1 MNKTN
6 RTLDAIADYFDG
18 SKQKS
23 IIMLADRK
31 FLPGVL
37 MTLMSVIHT
46 GSLKGASVVIMTS
59 DPIVRD
65 DQMVQKIAR
74 KVVFFTDKDA
84 ERFST
89 ISRKHVRKGERHSL
103 VAKYTIFKFFF
114 FQNMGLGDQVFLDC
128 DLIITKNIDNLVS
141 RKDIR
146 LAAAPALK
154 HYDGMLTD
162 IKTSIDQDIK
172 SGIDVVNSGFMY
184 ACQEF
189 LPHDTKIVSDL
200 TKIASENEFRKE
212 QEIVSENFFSADQ
225 TFSLPVTYNF
235 LRSYMERIGEA
246 KTKELEDR
254 MYIVHYVNAKP
265 WERTADRIGFPDK
278 YYFNLLK
285 WAQIKYLNDFQQLY
299 DRLVS
304 LTQDTEPKTETT
316 NIYLHLGAHKT
327 GTTSLQ
333 SALKRAPTALFRENT
348 VYLDK
353 GKKNFRD
360 MMSGKKNL
368 NDRWIDAFLTP
379 EKEAI
384 KNIIVSEE
392 DILGFCQITDP
403 VRIYSN
409 FDETIDRL
417 QKTFEK
423 RPATKVLFSIRN
435 YADFIPSV
443 YSQEVKRGRISAT
456 FEEYLSEKVD
466 LENISWMPCIERL
479 ANTFEDNICVW
490 TYEYYRS
497 NHQRIYTIFG
507 LKSEETYKTLDLQLA
522 VHNPSLSE
530 TGIAAMRAINGLK
543 IEKEEKTEIAALISK
558 KLAISEKYKKPKF
571 LTESQ
576 AAILDKSY
584 KADLDLI
591 EKLSQS
597 KGFKFLNHIPKQ

>member
-154 HYDGMLTD
+154 HYDGMLKD

-172 SGIDVVNSGFMY
+172 SGIEVVNSGFMY

-212 QEIVSENFFSADQ
+212 QEIVSENFGSADQ

-246 KTKELEDR
+246 KTKELEESIN
-254 MYIVHYVNAKP
+254 IVHYVNAKP
-265 WERTADRIGFPDK
+265 WERSDDRIGFPDK
-278 YYFNLLK
+278 YYLSLLK
-285 WAQIKYLNDFQQLY
+285 WAQVTYKDDFQQLY

-304 LTQDTEPKTETT
+304 LTRDTDTKPQSTK
-316 NIYLHLGAHKT
+316 IYLHLGAHKT

-333 SALKRAPTALFRENT
+333 SALKRSPTALSRENAA
-348 VYLDK
+348 YLDK

-360 MMSGKKNL
+360 MMSGKKSINSEWIEDFL
-368 NDRWIDAFLTP
+368 SPQDRKIENVL
-379 EKEAI
+379 I
-384 KNIIVSEE
+384 SEE

-403 VRIYSN
+403 VRIYSE
-409 FDETIDRL
+409 FDEVVDRIHE
-417 QKTFEK
+417 TFK
-423 RPATKVLFSIRN
+423 NISNVKILFSIRN

-443 YSQEVKRGRISAT
+443 YSQEVKRGRVSAS
-456 FEEYLSEKVD
+456 FDEYLSEKVD
-466 LENISWMPCIERL
+466 LQNISWMPCIEKL
-479 ANTFEDNICVW
+479 SNTFGDNICIW
-490 TYEYYRS
+490 TYEFYR
-497 NHQRIYTIFG
+497 NDHRKVYQQFG
-507 LKSEETYKTLDLQLA
+507 IKSERTYDILDRALK
-522 VHNPSLSE
+522 VHNPSLSQA
-530 TGIAAMRAINGLK
+530 GISAMRAINAIS
-543 IEKEEKTEIAALISK
+543 IEQNDKSEIMSIIAKKLAASEKYPKPEFLTRKQRDILEQAYISDIDLISK
-558 KLAISEKYKKPKF
+558 LADSRGFTF
-571 LTESQ
+571 LQ
-576 AAILDKSY
+576 
-584 KADLDLI
+584 
-591 EKLSQS
+591 
-597 KGFKFLNHIPKQ
+597 

>member
-154 HYDGMLTD
+154 HYDGMLKD

-172 SGIDVVNSGFMY
+172 SGIEVVNSGFMY

-212 QEIVSENFFSADQ
+212 QEIVSENFGSADQ

-246 KTKELEDR
+246 KTKELEESIN
-254 MYIVHYVNAKP
+254 IVHYVNAKP
-265 WERTADRIGFPDK
+265 WERSDDRIGFPDK
-278 YYFNLLK
+278 YYLSLLK
-285 WAQIKYLNDFQQLY
+285 WAQVTYKDDFQQLY

-304 LTQDTEPKTETT
+304 LTRDTDTKPESTK
-316 NIYLHLGAHKT
+316 IYLHLGAHKT

-333 SALKRAPTALFRENT
+333 SALKRSPTALSRENAA
-348 VYLDK
+348 YLDK

-360 MMSGKKNL
+360 MMSGKKSINSEWIEDFL
-368 NDRWIDAFLTP
+368 SPQDRKIENVL
-379 EKEAI
+379 I
-384 KNIIVSEE
+384 SEE

-403 VRIYSN
+403 VRIYSE
-409 FDETIDRL
+409 FDEVVDRIHE
-417 QKTFEK
+417 TFK
-423 RPATKVLFSIRN
+423 NISNVKILFSIRN

-443 YSQEVKRGRISAT
+443 YSQEVKRGRVSAS
-456 FEEYLSEKVD
+456 FDEYLSEKVD
-466 LENISWMPCIERL
+466 LQNISWMPCIEKL
-479 ANTFEDNICVW
+479 SNTFGDNICIW
-490 TYEYYRS
+490 TYEFYR
-497 NHQRIYTIFG
+497 NDHRKVYQQFG
-507 LKSEETYKTLDLQLA
+507 IKSERTYDILDRALK
-522 VHNPSLSE
+522 VHNPSLSQA
-530 TGIAAMRAINGLK
+530 GISAMRAINAIS
-543 IEKEEKTEIAALISK
+543 IEQNDKSEIMSIIAKKLAASEKYPKPEFLTRKQRDILEQAYISDIDLISK
-558 KLAISEKYKKPKF
+558 LADSRGFTF
-571 LTESQ
+571 LQ
-576 AAILDKSY
+576 
-584 KADLDLI
+584 
-591 EKLSQS
+591 
-597 KGFKFLNHIPKQ
+597 